1 MRQIRQA
8 VSAWSAADLR
18 MAAATLV
25 RSDGATPHQLG
36 LALVTNESGA
46 TVGALSGGCVDADI
60 VLACDRVLAGGP
72 AEVLTFGAEV
82 GVFESGL
89 VCGGVI
95 TVWVHELSRA
105 ATAAFLGLSDAAV
118 LTHRVGE
125 HMRQYAVSLSD
136 ATDYES
142 SGIYSSSGI
151 ESKSPRSV
159 AAHWLVRSPRRTE
172 LMNVTN
178 GEQMFLEVFGRRR
191 LFVVVG
197 SSGYTE
203 ALCAQAALLGY
214 ESVVVEPRPRFA
226 AGITCADQV
235 IGTWPDAALEEL
247 AEHGRLDG
255 TSAIVVCTHDS
266 KFDEPA
272 LAAAL
277 QTPAG
282 FIGAL
287 GSRATNVERFSR
299 LRARGIPE
307 SDLQRINAPVGLDLG
322 GATPAETA
330 VSVAAQMIAAAHS
343 RSAAPLRDTSGPL
356 HAR

>member
-1 MRQIRQA
+1 MHQIRQA
-8 VSAWSAADLR
+8 VASWAAADLKI
-18 MAAATLV
+18 AAATLV
-25 RSDGATPHQLG
+25 RSDGSTPHQLG
-36 LALVTNESGA
+36 LALVTSESGD

-72 AEVLTFGAEV
+72 AEVLTFGAED
-82 GVFESGL
+82 GQFDTGL

-105 ATAAFLGLSDAAV
+105 AADAITGASDAAV
-118 LTHRVGE
+118 LTHYAGGHVQ
-125 HMRQYAVSLSD
+125 QYTVSSSD
-136 ATDYES
+136 AMDDEN
-142 SGIYSSSGI
+142 SGIAA
-151 ESKSPRSV
+151 ETPRDV
-159 AAHWLVRSPRRTE
+159 AARWLVRSRRRTE
-172 LMNVTN
+172 LIDSSE
-178 GEQMFLEVFGRRR
+178 GGQAFLEAFGRRR

-226 AGITCADQV
+226 AGITCADKV
-235 IGTWPDAALEEL
+235 IGTWPDAALEKL
-247 AEHGRLDG
+247 AEHGRLDS
-255 TSAIVVCTHDS
+255 TSAIVVCTHDP

-277 QTPAG
+277 ETPAG

-287 GSRATNVERFSR
+287 GSRATNVERFAR

-307 SDLQRINAPVGLDLG
+307 DSLHRINAPVGLDLG
-322 GATPAETA
+322 GATPAEAA
-330 VSVAAQMIAAAHS
+330 VSVAAQIIAVTHC
-343 RSAAPLRDTSGPL
+343 RNAAPLRETSGPI

>member
-1 MRQIRQA
+1 MHQIRQA
-8 VSAWSAADLR
+8 VASWSAADLR
-18 MAAATLV
+18 MAGATLV
-25 RSDGATPHQLG
+25 RSDGSTPHQPG
-36 LALVTNESGA
+36 LALVTNESGE

-60 VLACDRVLAGGP
+60 VLACDRVLAGGQ
-72 AEVLTFGAEV
+72 AEVLTFGADDGE
-82 GVFESGL
+82 FDAGL

-105 ATAAFLGLSDAAV
+105 AASAILGDADTAV
-118 LTHRVGE
+118 LTHHTGIHV
-125 HMRQYAVSLSD
+125 RQYAVSLSD
-136 ATDYES
+136 ATDYEN
-142 SGIYSSSGI
+142 SGMDGD
-151 ESKSPRSV
+151 SPRGIT
-159 AAHWLVRSPRRTE
+159 ARWLLRSRRRTE
-172 LMNVTN
+172 LMELPD
-178 GEQMFLEVFGRRR
+178 GGQMFVEAFGRRP

-226 AGITCADQV
+226 AGIACADEV
-235 IGTWPDAALEEL
+235 IGTWPDVALEKLTER
-247 AEHGRLDG
+247 GRLDA
-255 TSAIVVCTHDS
+255 TSAVLVCTHDS

-272 LAAAL
+272 LAAAV

-287 GSRATNVERFSR
+287 GSRATNIERIAR

-307 SDLQRINAPVGLDLG
+307 TALQRINAPVGLDLG

-330 VSVAAQMIAAAHS
+330 VSVAAQIIALAHG